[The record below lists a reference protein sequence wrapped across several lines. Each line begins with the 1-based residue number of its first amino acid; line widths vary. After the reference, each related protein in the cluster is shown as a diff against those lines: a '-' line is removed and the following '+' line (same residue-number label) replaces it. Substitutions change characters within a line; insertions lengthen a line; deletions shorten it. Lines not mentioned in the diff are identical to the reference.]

1 MSLAEATSARLKSPQ
16 PKIGEN
22 ASVTS
27 SVIGTNAESDFS
39 FTFLGFAFFSRD
51 LISSC
56 CLGDAG
62 LLEMYPDFVLCN
74 FLLR

>member
-51 LISSC
+51 FPLVPVTRMKPNRNDNVVS
-56 CLGDAG
+56 AT
-62 LLEMYPDFVLCN
+62 
-74 FLLR
+74 